1 MLSEEKSDLILLKVK
16 EVHNIN
22 SVVFID
28 FFNDLFDLCGYP
40 LAGKGRSLNVPRTKP
55 SNS

>member
-22 SVVFID
+22 SVFFID

>member
-1 MLSEEKSDLILLKVK
+1 MLSEERSDLILLKVK

-40 LAGKGRSLNVPRTKP
+40 TCVEGGLLNVARTKL